1 MPHLVTERKTSH
13 AASIDPVQ
21 LIRQIAQG
29 DPESFAKLF
38 VQFAPR
44 VKRYMMLLNATP
56 SLAEELSQETLL
68 SVWRKAS
75 HFDPA
80 QGTAEGWIF
89 RIARNLRIDAAR
101 RQRAPDDGLAKP
113 ADPDEPSPETLLLSQ
128 ERLTLVN
135 AGLSHLTQNQ
145 QDVLRAALLRDRPLI
160 QIANELGLPLSTTK
174 SHLRRGIARLREI
187 LGESD

>member
-1 MPHLVTERKTSH
+1 MQQLVTERK
-13 AASIDPVQ
+13 ANEASPSDPVL
-21 LIRQIAQG
+21 LICEIAKG

-44 VKRYMMLLNATP
+44 VKRYMLLLNATP

-68 SVWRKAS
+68 TVWRKAH

-113 ADPDEPSPETLLLSQ
+113 AEADEPSPEAALLSQ
-128 ERLTLVN
+128 ERLALVN
-135 AGLSHLTQNQ
+135 EGLSQLTPPQRE
-145 QDVLRAALLRDRPLI
+145 VLRSALLRDRPLV
-160 QIANELGLPLSTTK
+160 QIADELGLPLSTTK
-174 SHLRRGIARLREI
+174 SHLRRGVARLREI
-187 LGESD
+187 LGETD